1 MSLMAVLALAAC
13 GGTSSSVPSSA
24 SVTPSSSPVT
34 GSSAVPSTT
43 SSTPS
48 SSVSSATSVETFDP
62 FAFFDA
68 ALVKDYSNST
78 VESVQQYNDG
88 ENVETDFEYCSEGY
102 YVDYNPDLAGM
113 GMDPYIYYFVEDGV
127 SYQYFEKDNYNPNS
141 KSGWLNKGANNP
153 VFCTCTL
160 E

>member
-1 MSLMAVLALAAC
+1 MNKKFISAMSLMAVLTLAAC
-13 GGTSSSVPSSA
+13 GGTSSLVPSTA
-24 SVTPSSSPVT
+24 SVTPSSNPVT
-34 GSSAVPSTT
+34 GSTSGSSAVPSTT

-88 ENVETDFEYCSEGY
+88 ENVETDF
-102 YVDYNPDLAGM
+102 
-113 GMDPYIYYFVEDGV
+113 
-127 SYQYFEKDNYNPNS
+127 
-141 KSGWLNKGANNP
+141 
-153 VFCTCTL
+153 
-160 E
+160 